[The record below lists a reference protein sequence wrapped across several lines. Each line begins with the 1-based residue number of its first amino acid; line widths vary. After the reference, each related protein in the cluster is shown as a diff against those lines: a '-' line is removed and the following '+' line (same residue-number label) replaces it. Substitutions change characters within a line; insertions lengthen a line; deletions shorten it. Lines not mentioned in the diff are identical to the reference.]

1 MDKFSVLQQYFG
13 HSSFR
18 PGQEQVVD
26 AIVSGQDVLGVMP
39 TGAGK
44 SVCYQVPAM
53 LMPGLTLVI
62 SPLISLMQ
70 DQVAALEEE
79 GVHAACL
86 NSALP
91 EGLYSTILRA
101 ALEGDYKILYVAPER
116 LLTDS
121 FLYLA
126 MHARI
131 AFVAVDEAHCVSQWG
146 QDFRPSYLKI
156 AEFIS
161 RLPYRPVIGAFTAT
175 ATEQVKQDIIAL
187 LQLNQPFTL
196 TTGFDRPNLYF
207 GVARPRDKERYIE
220 EYILD
225 HRDRSGIVY
234 CATRKSVESVCKEL
248 RSVGISATR
257 YHAGLTPEERS
268 KNQEDFVY
276 DRKRVMVATN
286 AFGMGIDKSN
296 VSFVLHYN
304 MPKNLENY
312 YQEAGRAGRDGERA
326 ECILLFS
333 LGDVQTAK
341 YFIQNSHDNDELTP
355 EQAEAAARRDRE
367 RLDVMVGYCK
377 TTRCLRSYLL
387 DYFGEHH
394 TGGCGN
400 CSNCTGEFV
409 QTDITT
415 EAQKILSGVARIQKS
430 RPGGL
435 GVVALVQ
442 MLRGAKDQNTLERGL
457 DQFPTYGIMRDVPPQ
472 RMRLYLDALQEQGYL
487 AETGDEFP
495 VITLTAKAPAVLFH
509 GEQVTMQE
517 RAATAQETQAKRRA
531 SRKKTAARTALSEA
545 DDSLLASLKTLRSEL
560 AQKKQISLLF
570 ESGEERLVMAFDTDK
585 IDKIF
590 VNLISNAIKF
600 TPEEGQVL
608 VSLRRKDT
616 GDVEVMVA
624 DTGIG
629 IPDGDLPHKFE
640 RFYQV
645 EEHTGLGTRGTGI
658 GLMSVK
664 ECVELHRGHI
674 EVMSR
679 DKQGTTFI
687 VTLPIVNEA
696 DYDPAESETEET
708 AEQLPAEPEARP
720 YSGHEFTVLLDEDNE
735 DMRSSL

>member
-400 CSNCTGEFV
+400 CSNCLTNFETVDMTEAAKAITGCVAASGQRYGVNVILDTVHGSAGAKIRQYRLDENPWYGSLKEMPVYRLRQVMNELQLRGFLTVTNDGYAVVKLGEQAIALQAGEVKVEMKLAREEPRGEKKKEVRKKKKAGALTEAEEELFERLRALRMEIAKEEKVPPYIVFSDKTLMNMCAARPRTREEMLAVSGVGEF
-409 QTDITT
+409 
-415 EAQKILSGVARIQKS
+415 KFRK
-430 RPGGL
+430 
-435 GVVALVQ
+435 
-442 MLRGAKDQNTLERGL
+442 
-457 DQFPTYGIMRDVPPQ
+457 YG
-472 RMRLYLDALQEQGYL
+472 
-487 AETGDEFP
+487 
-495 VITLTAKAPAVLFH
+495 
-509 GEQVTMQE
+509 
-517 RAATAQETQAKRRA
+517 
-531 SRKKTAARTALSEA
+531 
-545 DDSLLASLKTLRSEL
+545 
-560 AQKKQISLLF
+560 
-570 ESGEERLVMAFDTDK
+570 
-585 IDKIF
+585 
-590 VNLISNAIKF
+590 
-600 TPEEGQVL
+600 
-608 VSLRRKDT
+608 
-616 GDVEVMVA
+616 
-624 DTGIG
+624 
-629 IPDGDLPHKFE
+629 E
-640 RFYQV
+640 RF
-645 EEHTGLGTRGTGI
+645 LRA
-658 GLMSVK
+658 
-664 ECVELHRGHI
+664 
-674 EVMSR
+674 VM
-679 DKQGTTFI
+679 
-687 VTLPIVNEA
+687 
-696 DYDPAESETEET
+696 ET
-708 AEQLPAEPEARP
+708 
-720 YSGHEFTVLLDEDNE
+720 
-735 DMRSSL
+735 

>member
-1 MDKFSVLQQYFG
+1 MAEVLLQDGKFIHEFVL
-13 HSSFR
+13 S
-18 PGQEQVVD
+18 
-26 AIVSGQDVLGVMP
+26 
-39 TGAGK
+39 
-44 SVCYQVPAM
+44 
-53 LMPGLTLVI
+53 
-62 SPLISLMQ
+62 
-70 DQVAALEEE
+70 
-79 GVHAACL
+79 
-86 NSALP
+86 
-91 EGLYSTILRA
+91 
-101 ALEGDYKILYVAPER
+101 
-116 LLTDS
+116 
-121 FLYLA
+121 
-126 MHARI
+126 RI

-312 YQEAGRAGRDGERA
+312 YQEAGRAGRDGEHA

-400 CSNCTGEFV
+400 CSNCTGERV
-409 QTDITT
+409 CADRHHHRST
-415 EAQKILSGVARIQKS
+415 EDLFRRGAYPKRW
-430 RPGGL
+430 PGGL
-435 GVVALVQ
+435 GIAALV
-442 MLRGAKDQNTLERGL
+442 RGAKDQKTPERG
-457 DQFPTYGIMRDVPPQ
+457 PISSRPGGIMRCAAPAHAPLPDAFAVSRATWPKPAMSSRSSPDSQGSGGAFPRRAVNTGVATAVKPRPPCFPQ
-472 RMRLYLDALQEQGYL
+472 RR
-487 AETGDEFP
+487 
-495 VITLTAKAPAVLFH
+495 I
-509 GEQVTMQE
+509 
-517 RAATAQETQAKRRA
+517 
-531 SRKKTAARTALSEA
+531 ARTALSEA
-545 DDSLLASLKTLRSEL
+545 DDSPLASLKTPREL
-560 AQKKQISLLF
+560 AQKNHVPAYIVFNNQ
-570 ESGEERLVMAFDTDK
+570 
-585 IDKIF
+585 
-590 VNLISNAIKF
+590 
-600 TPEEGQVL
+600 
-608 VSLRRKDT
+608 
-616 GDVEVMVA
+616 
-624 DTGIG
+624 
-629 IPDGDLPHKFE
+629 PDGLAELKHYGDFRCISGVGDAKAAKYGE
-640 RFYQV
+640 ASVTYCQMGAR
-645 EEHTGLGTRGTGI
+645 TLGGRI
-658 GLMSVK
+658 
-664 ECVELHRGHI
+664 
-674 EVMSR
+674 SR
-679 DKQGTTFI
+679 NAAAGCS
-687 VTLPIVNEA
+687 L
-696 DYDPAESETEET
+696 
-708 AEQLPAEPEARP
+708 
-720 YSGHEFTVLLDEDNE
+720 G
-735 DMRSSL
+735 SSA

>member
-161 RLPYRPVIGAFTAT
+161 RLPCRPVIGAFTAT

-367 RLDVMVGYCK
+367 RLDVMVGVLQNHPLPAQLSAGLF
-377 TTRCLRSYLL
+377 RRAPHRRLRQLFQL
-387 DYFGEHH
+387 HRRVCADRHH
-394 TGGCGN
+394 HRSTEDPFRRGAHPKALARRAGGCGA
-400 CSNCTGEFV
+400 GA
-409 QTDITT
+409 D
-415 EAQKILSGVARIQKS
+415 AARRQGS
-430 RPGGL
+430 ENPGARAG
-435 GVVALVQ
+435 
-442 MLRGAKDQNTLERGL
+442 
-457 DQFPTYGIMRDVPPQ
+457 PVPD
-472 RMRLYLDALQEQGYL
+472 LWHHAGC
-487 AETGDEFP
+487 A
-495 VITLTAKAPAVLFH
+495 APAHAPLP
-509 GEQVTMQE
+509 GCIAGAGLPG
-517 RAATAQETQAKRRA
+517 RNRR
-531 SRKKTAARTALSEA
+531 
-545 DDSLLASLKTLRSEL
+545 
-560 AQKKQISLLF
+560 
-570 ESGEERLVMAFDTDK
+570 
-585 IDKIF
+585 
-590 VNLISNAIKF
+590 
-600 TPEEGQVL
+600 
-608 VSLRRKDT
+608 
-616 GDVEVMVA
+616 
-624 DTGIG
+624 
-629 IPDGDLPHKFE
+629 
-640 RFYQV
+640 
-645 EEHTGLGTRGTGI
+645 
-658 GLMSVK
+658 
-664 ECVELHRGHI
+664 
-674 EVMSR
+674 
-679 DKQGTTFI
+679 
-687 VTLPIVNEA
+687 
-696 DYDPAESETEET
+696 
-708 AEQLPAEPEARP
+708 
-720 YSGHEFTVLLDEDNE
+720 
-735 DMRSSL
+735 